1 MKKSST
7 IILGLTGSI
16 GMGKTTTAKMFA
28 KYGIPVWEADTSV
41 HKLYSKEG
49 EAVELFKEKFP
60 SSIVNNEVNRAELK
74 KLINDDERNLKTIE
88 TLIHPL
94 VSNDRKRF
102 VKAAEK
108 KNIPLIVLDIPLL
121 FEKGHEKSVDYIA
134 VVSVAKETQ
143 RKRVLKRNT
152 MTSEMA
158 EKILKIQ
165 MSDAEK
171 RQKADFVII
180 TNTLEQAEIKVL
192 EIITKLKD
200 I

>member
-41 HKLYSKEG
+41 HKLYSKED

-60 SSIVNNEVNRAELK
+60 SSIVNNEVSRAELK

-102 VKAAEK
+102 VKAAQK

-121 FEKGHEKSVDYIA
+121 FEKGHEKSVDYII
-134 VVSVAKETQ
+134 VVSVTEETQ
-143 RKRVLKRNT
+143 RKRVLERNT
-152 MTSEMA
+152 MTPEMF
-158 EKILKIQ
+158 EKILEVQIP
-165 MSDAEK
+165 DTEK
-171 RQKADFVII
+171 KQKADFVII
-180 TNTLEQAEIKVL
+180 TDTLEQVEMKVHD
-192 EIITKLKD
+192 IITKLKD

>member
-60 SSIVNNEVNRAELK
+60 SSIVNNEVSRAELK

-121 FEKGHEKSVDYIA
+121 FEKGHEKSVDYII
-134 VVSVAKETQ
+134 VVSVTKETQ

-152 MTSEMA
+152 MTPEMV

-180 TNTLEQAEIKVL
+180 TDTLEQAEIKVL

>member
-1 MKKSST
+1 
-7 IILGLTGSI
+7 
-16 GMGKTTTAKMFA
+16 
-28 KYGIPVWEADTSV
+28 
-41 HKLYSKEG
+41 
-49 EAVELFKEKFP
+49 
-60 SSIVNNEVNRAELK
+60 
-74 KLINDDERNLKTIE
+74 
-88 TLIHPL
+88 
-94 VSNDRKRF
+94 
-102 VKAAEK
+102 
-108 KNIPLIVLDIPLL
+108 
-121 FEKGHEKSVDYIA
+121 
-134 VVSVAKETQ
+134 
-143 RKRVLKRNT
+143 

>member
-1 MKKSST
+1 MKKPST
-7 IILGLTGSI
+7 IVLGLTGSI

-49 EAVELFKEKFP
+49 EVVELFKEKFP
-60 SSIVNNEVNRAELK
+60 SSIVNNEVSRAELK
-74 KLINDDERNLKTIE
+74 KLINDDARNLKTIE

-102 VKAAEK
+102 VKAAAK

-134 VVSVAKETQ
+134 VVSVTKETQ
-143 RKRVLKRNT
+143 RKRVLTRNT
-152 MTSEMA
+152 MTPEMVD
-158 EKILKIQ
+158 KILGIQ
-165 MSDAEK
+165 MSDAKK

-180 TNTLEQAEIKVL
+180 TETLEQAEIKVL
-192 EIITKLKD
+192 EIINKLKD

>member
-102 VKAAEK
+102 VKVAEK

-121 FEKGHEKSVDYIA
+121 FEKGHEKSVDYIV
-134 VVSVAKETQ
+134 VVSVTKETQ

-152 MTSEMA
+152 MTPEMV

-180 TNTLEQAEIKVL
+180 TDTLEQAEIKVL

>member
-102 VKAAEK
+102 VKVAEK

-134 VVSVAKETQ
+134 VVSVTKETQ

-180 TNTLEQAEIKVL
+180 TDTLEQAEIKVL

>member
-41 HKLYSKEG
+41 HKLYSKED

-60 SSIVNNEVNRAELK
+60 SSIVNNEVSRAELK
-74 KLINDDERNLKTIE
+74 KLINDEERNLETIE

-102 VKAAEK
+102 VKAAQK

-121 FEKGHEKSVDYIA
+121 FEKGHEKSVDYII
-134 VVSVAKETQ
+134 VVSVTEETQ
-143 RKRVLKRNT
+143 RKRVLERNT
-152 MTSEMA
+152 MTPEMF
-158 EKILKIQ
+158 EKILEVQIP
-165 MSDAEK
+165 DTEK
-171 RQKADFVII
+171 KQKADFVII
-180 TNTLEQAEIKVL
+180 TDTLEQVEMKVHD
-192 EIITKLKD
+192 IITKLKD

>member
-41 HKLYSKEG
+41 HKLYSKDG
-49 EAVELFKEKFP
+49 EAVELFKEKLP
-60 SSIVNNEVNRAELK
+60 SSIVNNEVSRAELK
-74 KLINDDERNLKTIE
+74 KLINDDESNLQTIE

-102 VKAAEK
+102 VKAAAK

-134 VVSVAKETQ
+134 VVSVTSETQ
-143 RKRVLKRNT
+143 RQRVLKRNT
-152 MTSEMA
+152 MTPEMV

-180 TNTLEQAEIKVL
+180 TDTLEQAEIKVL

>member
-60 SSIVNNEVNRAELK
+60 SSIVNNEVSRAELK

-121 FEKGHEKSVDYIA
+121 FEKGHEKSVDYIV
-134 VVSVAKETQ
+134 VVSVTKETQ

-152 MTSEMA
+152 MTSEMV

-180 TNTLEQAEIKVL
+180 TDTLEQAEIKVL

>member
-49 EAVELFKEKFP
+49 EAVELFKEKLP
-60 SSIVNNEVNRAELK
+60 SSIVNNEVSRAELK

-102 VKAAEK
+102 VKAAAK

-134 VVSVAKETQ
+134 VVSVTKETQ

-152 MTSEMA
+152 MTPKMVD
-158 EKILKIQ
+158 KILGIQ
-165 MSDAEK
+165 MLDAEK

-180 TNTLEQAEIKVL
+180 TDTLEQAEIKVL
-192 EIITKLKD
+192 EIIAKLKD

>member
-49 EAVELFKEKFP
+49 EAVELFKEKLP
-60 SSIVNNEVNRAELK
+60 SSIVNNEVSRAELK

-88 TLIHPL
+88 TLVHPL

-108 KNIPLIVLDIPLL
+108 KKIPLIVLDIPLL

-134 VVSVAKETQ
+134 VVSVTTETQ
-143 RKRVLKRNT
+143 RQRVLKRNT
-152 MTSEMA
+152 MTPEMV
-158 EKILKIQ
+158 EKILGIQ

-180 TNTLEQAEIKVL
+180 TDTLEQAEIKVL

>member
-41 HKLYSKEG
+41 HKLYSKED

-60 SSIVNNEVNRAELK
+60 SSIVNNEVSRAELK
-74 KLINDDERNLKTIE
+74 KLINDEERNLETIE

-102 VKAAEK
+102 VKAAQK

-121 FEKGHEKSVDYIA
+121 FEKGHEKSVDYII
-134 VVSVAKETQ
+134 VVSVTEETQ

-152 MTSEMA
+152 MTPEMV

-180 TNTLEQAEIKVL
+180 TDTLEQAEIKVL

>member
-121 FEKGHEKSVDYIA
+121 FEKGHEKSVDYII
-134 VVSVAKETQ
+134 VVSVTKETQ

-152 MTSEMA
+152 MTPEMVG
-158 EKILKIQ
+158 KILKIQ

-180 TNTLEQAEIKVL
+180 TDTLEQAEIKVL

>member
-60 SSIVNNEVNRAELK
+60 SSIVNNEVSRAELK

-121 FEKGHEKSVDYIA
+121 FEKGHEKSVDYIV
-134 VVSVAKETQ
+134 VVSVTKETQ

-152 MTSEMA
+152 MTPEMV

-180 TNTLEQAEIKVL
+180 TDTLEQAEIKVL

>member
-49 EAVELFKEKFP
+49 EAVELFKEKLP
-60 SSIVNNEVNRAELK
+60 SSIVNNEVSRAKLK
-74 KLINDDERNLKTIE
+74 KLINDDEGNLKTIE

-102 VKAAEK
+102 IKAAEK

-134 VVSVAKETQ
+134 VVSVTKETQ
-143 RKRVLKRNT
+143 RKRVLTRNT
-152 MTSEMA
+152 MTPEMVD
-158 EKILKIQ
+158 KILEIQ
-165 MSDAEK
+165 MSDAKK

-180 TNTLEQAEIKVL
+180 TNTLEQAETKVL

>member
-49 EAVELFKEKFP
+49 EAVEVFKERLP
-60 SSIVNNEVNRAELK
+60 SSIVNSEVSRAELK

-134 VVSVAKETQ
+134 VVSVTTETQ
-143 RKRVLKRNT
+143 RQRVLKRNT
-152 MTSEMA
+152 MTPEMV
-158 EKILKIQ
+158 EKILGIQ

-180 TNTLEQAEIKVL
+180 TDTLEQAEIKVL
-192 EIITKLKD
+192 EIITTLTD

>member
-49 EAVELFKEKFP
+49 EAVELFKEKLP
-60 SSIVNNEVNRAELK
+60 SSIVNNEVSRAKLK

-102 VKAAEK
+102 IKAAEK

-134 VVSVAKETQ
+134 VVSVTKETQ
-143 RKRVLKRNT
+143 RKRVLTRNT
-152 MTSEMA
+152 MTPEMVD
-158 EKILKIQ
+158 KILGIQ
-165 MSDAEK
+165 MSDAKK

-180 TNTLEQAEIKVL
+180 TNTLEQAETKVL

>member
-49 EAVELFKEKFP
+49 EAVELFKEKLP
-60 SSIVNNEVNRAELK
+60 SSIVNNEVSRAELK

-88 TLIHPL
+88 TLVHPL

-108 KNIPLIVLDIPLL
+108 KKIPLIVLDIPLL

-134 VVSVAKETQ
+134 VVSVTKETQ

-152 MTSEMA
+152 MTPEMV
-158 EKILKIQ
+158 EKILGIQ

-171 RQKADFVII
+171 RHKADFVII
-180 TNTLEQAEIKVL
+180 TDTLEKAEIKVL

>member
-74 KLINDDERNLKTIE
+74 KLINDDERNLETIE

-121 FEKGHEKSVDYIA
+121 FEKGHEKSVDYIV
-134 VVSVAKETQ
+134 VVSVTKETQ

-152 MTSEMA
+152 MTPEMV

-180 TNTLEQAEIKVL
+180 TDTLEQAEIKVL
-192 EIITKLKD
+192 EIITKLED

>member
-121 FEKGHEKSVDYIA
+121 FEKGHEKSVDYII
-134 VVSVAKETQ
+134 VVSVTKETQ

-152 MTSEMA
+152 MTPEMV

-180 TNTLEQAEIKVL
+180 TDTLEQAEIKVL

>member
-60 SSIVNNEVNRAELK
+60 SSIVNNEVSRAELK

-88 TLIHPL
+88 TLVHPL

-102 VKAAEK
+102 VKAAAK

-121 FEKGHEKSVDYIA
+121 FEKGHEKSVDYIV
-134 VVSVAKETQ
+134 VVSVTKETQ

-152 MTSEMA
+152 MTPEMV

-180 TNTLEQAEIKVL
+180 TDTLEQAEIKVL

>member
-60 SSIVNNEVNRAELK
+60 SSIVNNEVSRAELK
-74 KLINDDERNLKTIE
+74 KLINDDARNLKTIE

-134 VVSVAKETQ
+134 VVSVTKETQ

-152 MTSEMA
+152 MTSEMV

-192 EIITKLKD
+192 EIITKFKD

>member
-49 EAVELFKEKFP
+49 EAVELFKEKLP
-60 SSIVNNEVNRAELK
+60 SSIVNNEVSRAELK
-74 KLINDDERNLKTIE
+74 KLINDDEKNLKTIE

-121 FEKGHEKSVDYIA
+121 FEKGHEKSVDYIV
-134 VVSVAKETQ
+134 VVSVTKETQ

-152 MTSEMA
+152 MTPEMV

-180 TNTLEQAEIKVL
+180 TDTLEQAEIKVL

>member
-121 FEKGHEKSVDYIA
+121 FEKGHEKSVDYIV
-134 VVSVAKETQ
+134 VVSVTKETQ

-152 MTSEMA
+152 MTSEMV

-180 TNTLEQAEIKVL
+180 TDTLEQAEIKVL

>member
-49 EAVELFKEKFP
+49 EAVEVFKERLP
-60 SSIVNNEVNRAELK
+60 SSIVNSEVSRAELK

-134 VVSVAKETQ
+134 VVSVTKETQ

-152 MTSEMA
+152 MTPEMVD
-158 EKILKIQ
+158 KILGIQ
-165 MSDAEK
+165 MLDAEK

-180 TNTLEQAEIKVL
+180 TDTLEQAEIKVL

>member
-60 SSIVNNEVNRAELK
+60 SSIVNNEVSRAELK

-121 FEKGHEKSVDYIA
+121 FEKGHEKSVDYIV
-134 VVSVAKETQ
+134 VVSVTKETQ

-152 MTSEMA
+152 MTPEMV

-171 RQKADFVII
+171 KQKADFVII
-180 TNTLEQAEIKVL
+180 TDTLEQAEIKVL

>member
-49 EAVELFKEKFP
+49 EAVELFKEKLP
-60 SSIVNNEVNRAELK
+60 SSIVNNEVSRAELK

-88 TLIHPL
+88 TLVHPL

-108 KNIPLIVLDIPLL
+108 KKIPLIVLDIPLL

-134 VVSVAKETQ
+134 VVSVTKETQ

-152 MTSEMA
+152 MTPEMV
-158 EKILKIQ
+158 EKILGIQ

-171 RQKADFVII
+171 RLKADFVII

-192 EIITKLKD
+192 EIITKFKD

>member
-60 SSIVNNEVNRAELK
+60 SSIVNNEVSRAELK

-121 FEKGHEKSVDYIA
+121 FEKGHEKSVDYII
-134 VVSVAKETQ
+134 VVSVTKETQ

-152 MTSEMA
+152 MTSEMV

-180 TNTLEQAEIKVL
+180 TDTLEQAEIKVL

>member
-60 SSIVNNEVNRAELK
+60 SSIVNNEVSRAELK

-102 VKAAEK
+102 VKVAEK

-121 FEKGHEKSVDYIA
+121 FEKGHEKFVDYIV
-134 VVSVAKETQ
+134 VVSVTKETQ

-152 MTSEMA
+152 MTPVMV
-158 EKILKIQ
+158 EKILGIQ

-180 TNTLEQAEIKVL
+180 TDTLEQAEIKVL

>member
-7 IILGLTGSI
+7 IVLGLTGSI

-49 EAVELFKEKFP
+49 EAVELFKEKLP
-60 SSIVNNEVNRAELK
+60 SSIVNNEVSRAELK

-102 VKAAEK
+102 VKAAAK

-134 VVSVAKETQ
+134 VVSVKKETQ
-143 RKRVLKRNT
+143 IKRVLKRNT
-152 MTSEMA
+152 MTPVMV
-158 EKILKIQ
+158 EKILGIQ

-180 TNTLEQAEIKVL
+180 TDTLEQAEIKVL

>member
-121 FEKGHEKSVDYIA
+121 FEKGHEKSVDYIV
-134 VVSVAKETQ
+134 VVSVTKETQ

-152 MTSEMA
+152 MTSEMV

-192 EIITKLKD
+192 EIITKFKD

>member
-49 EAVELFKEKFP
+49 EAVEVFKERLP
-60 SSIVNNEVNRAELK
+60 SSIVNSEVSRAELK

-88 TLIHPL
+88 TLVHPL

-108 KNIPLIVLDIPLL
+108 KKIPLIVLDIPLL

-134 VVSVAKETQ
+134 VVSVTKETQ

-152 MTSEMA
+152 MTPEMV
-158 EKILKIQ
+158 EKILGIQ

-171 RQKADFVII
+171 RHKADFVII
-180 TNTLEQAEIKVL
+180 TDTLEKAEIKVL

>member
-121 FEKGHEKSVDYIA
+121 FEKGHEKSVDYIV
-134 VVSVAKETQ
+134 VVSVTKETQ

-152 MTSEMA
+152 MTPEMV

-165 MSDAEK
+165 MSDAKK

-180 TNTLEQAEIKVL
+180 TDTLEQAETKVL

>member
-49 EAVELFKEKFP
+49 EAVELFKEKLP
-60 SSIVNNEVNRAELK
+60 SSIVNNEVSRAELK
-74 KLINDDERNLKTIE
+74 KLINDDEKNLKTIE

-102 VKAAEK
+102 VKAAAK

-134 VVSVAKETQ
+134 VVSVTTETQ
-143 RKRVLKRNT
+143 RQRVLKRNT
-152 MTSEMA
+152 MTPEMV
-158 EKILKIQ
+158 EKILEIQ

-180 TNTLEQAEIKVL
+180 TDTLEQAEIKVL

>member
-60 SSIVNNEVNRAELK
+60 SSIVNNEVSRAELK

-121 FEKGHEKSVDYIA
+121 FEKGHEKSVDYIV
-134 VVSVAKETQ
+134 VVSVKKETQ

-152 MTSEMA
+152 MKPEMV

-192 EIITKLKD
+192 EIITKFKD

>member
-16 GMGKTTTAKMFA
+16 GMGKTTTAKMFG

-121 FEKGHEKSVDYIA
+121 FEKGHEKFVDYIV
-134 VVSVAKETQ
+134 VVSVTKETQ

-152 MTSEMA
+152 MTPEMVG
-158 EKILKIQ
+158 KILKIQ

-180 TNTLEQAEIKVL
+180 TDTLEQAEIKVL

>member
-7 IILGLTGSI
+7 IVLGLTGSI

-49 EAVELFKEKFP
+49 EAVELFKERLP
-60 SSIVNNEVNRAELK
+60 SSIVNNEVSRAELK

-102 VKAAEK
+102 VKAAAK

-134 VVSVAKETQ
+134 VVSVTKETQ

-152 MTSEMA
+152 MTPKMVD
-158 EKILKIQ
+158 KILGIQ
-165 MSDAEK
+165 MLDAEK

-180 TNTLEQAEIKVL
+180 TDTLEQAEIKVL
-192 EIITKLKD
+192 EIIAKLKD

>member
-60 SSIVNNEVNRAELK
+60 SSIVNNEVSRTELK

-121 FEKGHEKSVDYIA
+121 FEKGHEKSVDYIV
-134 VVSVAKETQ
+134 VVSVTKETQ

-152 MTSEMA
+152 MTPEMV
-158 EKILKIQ
+158 EKILEIQ

-180 TNTLEQAEIKVL
+180 TDTLEQAEIKVL